1 MSDYFQQQTRVQP
14 VIEESE
20 PRRRGRGGLR
30 WVVPLLAAAAVGGAT
45 AFGVVAATGEDGG
58 TTTIVREAAPS
69 GGGST
74 LARSGSLSVQE
85 IYRRSAAGVVKI
97 TAGSPGSGGGLGSG
111 FVTEADGY
119 IVTNY
124 HVVQDASTVTV
135 GFDDD
140 SELQATVVGTDRSS
154 DLALLKVEPEQPLTA
169 LPLGDS
175 NALTVGDDV
184 VAIGNPFGLERTVT
198 AGIVSALG
206 RRIQAPD
213 SFGIEDAIQT
223 DAALNSGNSGG
234 PLLDASGRVIGV
246 NSQIASENGGNV
258 GIGYAVP
265 VNTVRYVVRELK
277 ADGKVE
283 RAYLGIRMETAD
295 GGARVT
301 EVRDSS
307 PAERAGVERG
317 QVVLAADGEAIA
329 TVEELGSAV
338 AAKKPGDTLTLRVR
352 RDGSTENI
360 TVTLGERPS

>member
-1 MSDYFQQQTRVQP
+1 MSEYFQQETRVQP
-14 VIEESE
+14 VIQDPQ
-20 PRRRGRGGLR
+20 PRRRAGGALR
-30 WVVPLLAAAAVGGAT
+30 RAVPLLAAAA
-45 AFGVVAATGEDGG
+45 
-58 TTTIVREAAPS
+58 
-69 GGGST
+69 GGGGNT

-85 IYRRSAAGVVKI
+85 IYRRSAAGVVKV
-97 TAGSPGSGGGLGSG
+97 TAGSSGAGGRLGFGSG
-111 FVTEADGY
+111 FVTDADGY

-124 HVVQDASTVTV
+124 HVVEDSSTVSV

-140 SELQATVVGTDRSS
+140 SELSATVVGTDPST

-234 PLLDASGRVIGV
+234 PLLDASARVIGV

-265 VNTVRYVVRELK
+265 VNTVRDVVRELK